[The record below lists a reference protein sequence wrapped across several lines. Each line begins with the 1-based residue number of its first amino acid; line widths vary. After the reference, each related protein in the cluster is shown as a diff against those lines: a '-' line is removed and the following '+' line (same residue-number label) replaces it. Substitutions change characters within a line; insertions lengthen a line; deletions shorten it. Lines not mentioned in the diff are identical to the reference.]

1 MKYPRLL
8 TVSFLVF
15 LLFTY
20 VVSLAQN
27 SKKISNS
34 AFKIIG
40 YYPLQSTYE
49 TDTSEKLNLQVP
61 FEKLTHINL
70 WFINP
75 DSQGNFTQNFS
86 GVASFVEEAHAKQV
100 KVLFSI
106 GGGSRHLQY
115 RRLLATPNR
124 SLLIQKLVSLT
135 LTYQLDGIDV
145 DMEGADID
153 ENYEQFVVE
162 LATALR
168 KHNKLI
174 TAAIAIYYKDQL
186 TDKALAQYDFVNI
199 MSYDRTGPWSP
210 DKPGPHSTYAHAE
223 EDLSYFG
230 KTRGITKDKMTLGV
244 PFYGYGYGEG
254 MTAISMNY
262 NEIQSS
268 FSGSD
273 TKDEWK
279 MPDGRTIYYNGRNT
293 IKRKTKLAKQKASG
307 IMIWQL
313 PGDATGSSS
322 LLDVIFQTAY

>member
-1 MKYPRLL
+1 MKFIHLL
-8 TVSFLVF
+8 VLPLVVSLVF
-15 LLFTY
+15 PHTFL
-20 VVSLAQN
+20 LAQN
-27 SKKISNS
+27 SKTVTKSS
-34 AFKIIG
+34 FKIIG
-40 YYPLQSTYE
+40 YYPLQATYK
-49 TDTSEKLNLQVP
+49 TDTSGKLNLQVP
-61 FEKLTHINL
+61 FDKLTHINL

-75 DSQGNFTQNFS
+75 DSLGNFIQDFS
-86 GVASFVEEAHAKQV
+86 GVSSFVEQAHAQKV

-106 GGGSRHLQY
+106 GGGSIHLQY
-115 RRLLATPNR
+115 RHLLAPPNR
-124 SLLIQKLVSLT
+124 SLLIQKLVSLI

-145 DMEGADID
+145 DLEGADMD
-153 ENYEQFVVE
+153 ENYEPFVTE

-168 KHNKLI
+168 THNKLI

-230 KTRGITKDKMTLGV
+230 KTRGIAKEKMTLGV

-262 NEIQSS
+262 SEIQSS